1 MSIATRVSRVGA
13 KERAWTLDLPRT
25 EGRGVWVDDATLEG
39 PFVFRGHGGGIM
51 GGLTDME
58 YLSNYGRGYVVM
70 INSGN
75 GKALYQ
81 ITKLVRQYLTRDLVP
96 PLCRQWQRSLPN

>member
-1 MSIATRVSRVGA
+1 
-13 KERAWTLDLPRT
+13 
-25 EGRGVWVDDATLEG
+25 
-39 PFVFRGHGGGIM
+39 M

-96 PLCRQWQRSLPN
+96 PALPPVAMVSSELKQHYEGYYQAISPREQWLHGF